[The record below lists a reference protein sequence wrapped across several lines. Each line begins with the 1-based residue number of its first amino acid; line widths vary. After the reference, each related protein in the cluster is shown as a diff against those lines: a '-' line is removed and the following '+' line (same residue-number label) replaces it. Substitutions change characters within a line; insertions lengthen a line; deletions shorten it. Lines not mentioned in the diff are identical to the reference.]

1 MGRAANRSRT
11 PRTGT
16 TELCVLASWLERI
29 RPRRPWNARL
39 ARLDTAPMSPSLDA
53 TTRKAGSPKFA
64 PNIVTPGYR
73 EADVCARHRG
83 PCAGDQS
90 GCFRTAPSRWSP
102 PPKTTTLLVI
112 TGTNRSS
119 HVVRRINDS
128 PHREGGL
135 PGRAIEVQCRVLQ
148 EGGGSRP
155 DYRLVG
161 ILSTP
166 RANTHFKGFWDI
178 GESLHFRSG

>member
-1 MGRAANRSRT
+1 MLPDCSFA
-11 PRTGT
+11 
-16 TELCVLASWLERI
+16 
-29 RPRRPWNARL
+29 PRRPTEDHDFACDHR
-39 ARLDTAPMSPSLDA
+39 DTASSPH
-53 TTRKAGSPKFA
+53 G
-64 PNIVTPGYR
+64 
-73 EADVCARHRG
+73 
-83 PCAGDQS
+83 
-90 GCFRTAPSRWSP
+90 
-102 PPKTTTLLVI
+102 
-112 TGTNRSS
+112 
-119 HVVRRINDS
+119 VRRINDS

-178 GESLHFRSG
+178 DDSVHFRSG